1 MNNSK
6 ILLSTIAI
14 SILCSVSL
22 EANCK
27 DINNGNS
34 SNVKFEGSTKA
45 CTLSGKD
52 IKTENY
58 DLYHVGNSNRPIKN
72 KKITLC

>member
-27 DINNGNS
+27 DINNGNN
-34 SNVKFEGSTKA
+34 NVNVTFDNQTQA
-45 CTLSGKD
+45 CSLSGKD

-58 DLYHVGNSNRPIKN
+58 DLYYGDNSNRPITN
-72 KKITLC
+72 KK